1 MVQND
6 LIYFDN
12 HQNNMDIIDSLYCK
26 RELLTYS
33 CDKLRVDLL
42 TITSV
47 DGAIENKEPLLPN
60 MFPDSSTNTSRP
72 HEFNDK
78 MIIFVSCRVHPGEVP
93 AQHTMKGIINLL
105 LDKQDL
111 CAIELRRKY
120 VFKIIPILN
129 PDGVYRGNFRMDQ
142 HGQNLNR
149 YYLDPDTIL
158 QPSIFAA
165 KNLIDYY
172 AQNGKLALYLDL
184 HAHAGKRGCFMYGN
198 VMDSLEDQVQN
209 QLFCRLIA
217 LNTPHFDYSGCL
229 FSREH
234 MTRIDRGDQS
244 SGLTAEGSGR
254 VATYLAHNIIHSYT
268 LECNYNSSKFG
279 NEIPPCDRDSLGVT
293 MLTSASAPTSTPGP
307 YTPASYEGVGRACL
321 ISILDIRG
329 HNPCSRLVKSKYRTL
344 ERFRLSVL
352 NEVRVRKEY
361 KGQSLK
367 DRKRAPMSNP
377 CDNDDIGWRQ
387 FAGAEPVKSVQV
399 GPLPASIDTSS
410 NDSRISSSQS
420 DNGRKGSSGSRKPV
434 SNARTIS
441 AMYKLSIGDD
451 VLNNNSNKNNNIS
464 GSNSSI
470 SNTTNAS
477 SNNNKIVVSQTAR
490 AQPAIESEDDCSTS
504 NSTTRAVV
512 VRESKKSMK
521 LNIDMRKKSK
531 LLIQDES
538 GNTSPWKLN
547 SPGNSTSKS
556 NSPKDN
562 SNISLDEKIVKLNQA
577 KVIKAYLKYNTPS
590 SPEFN
595 DLMIDTTTNSSSSNN
610 NSSSNLHAHLL
621 SKVFPDTLSNAFN
634 NNSKRDNDNKSESP
648 VVNTNSSIISNSNSN
663 SNLTRLGRLGL
674 GTVANNSASDLSSLI
689 IDTKKK
695 VVVTNTTTAA
705 TNQRPSHIP
714 RIIASTIS

>member
-12 HQNNMDIIDSLYCK
+12 HENNMNITDSLYCK
-26 RELLTYS
+26 RELLTHS

-47 DGAIENKEPLLPN
+47 DGATDNKEPLLPGI
-60 MFPDSSTNTSRP
+60 FPDSTSSTRP
-72 HEFNDK
+72 HEFDDK

-105 LDKQDL
+105 LDKNDL

-149 YYLDPDTIL
+149 YYLDPNQTL

-165 KNLIDYY
+165 KHLIDYY
-172 AQNGKLALYLDL
+172 AQSGKLALYLDL

-217 LNTPHFDYSGCL
+217 LNTPHFDYTGCL

-254 VATYLAHNIIHSYT
+254 VATYLAHNVIHSYT

-279 NEIPPCDRDSLGVT
+279 NEIPPCERDSLGVT
-293 MLTSASAPTSTPGP
+293 MLTPASAPTSTPGP

-377 CDNDDIGWRQ
+377 CENDDIGWRQ
-387 FAGAEPVKSVQV
+387 FVGTDPVKSVQV
-399 GPLPASIDTSS
+399 GPLPPATDSS
-410 NDSRISSSQS
+410 NDARVSSSQS
-420 DNGRKGSSGSRKPV
+420 DGARKGSNGSIANGRKSVVNSRTV
-434 SNARTIS
+434 S

-451 VLNNNSNKNNNIS
+451 ISNNNNTSTTNTTTNTSNATTNNNNSN
-464 GSNSSI
+464 
-470 SNTTNAS
+470 
-477 SNNNKIVVSQTAR
+477 NKIIVSQTAR
-490 AQPAIESEDDCSTS
+490 TQPAIESEDDCSTS

-512 VRESKKSMK
+512 RDSKKTMK
-521 LNIDMRKKSK
+521 LSIDMRKKSK
-531 LLIQDES
+531 LQLQSGDES
-538 GNTSPWKLN
+538 GHHSPWKSN
-547 SPGNSTSKS
+547 SPGSKS
-556 NSPKDN
+556 NSPN
-562 SNISLDEKIVKLNQA
+562 STSNITLDEKVAKLSQA
-577 KVIKAYLKYNTPS
+577 KVIKAYLKYNPS
-590 SPEFN
+590 SPELN
-595 DLMIDTTTNSSSSNN
+595 DLMIDATTNNGSNS
-610 NSSSNLHAHLL
+610 NSNGNLHAHLL
-621 SKVFPDTLSNAFN
+621 SKAYPDTLTNAFN
-634 NNSKRDNDNKSESP
+634 SSKKENDTKNDSP
-648 VVNTNSSIISNSNSN
+648 VMFNSNNNSN

-674 GTVANNSASDLSSLI
+674 GIASNGSSSDLSSLI
-689 IDTKKK
+689 IDNKKK
-695 VVVTNTTTAA
+695 SK
-705 TNQRPSHIP
+705 PSMIP
-714 RIIASTIS
+714 RISS